1 MPPNH
6 SHFNM
11 VPAELLG
18 RQSLLAAHHQQQQA
32 NEQAKKLA
40 ETPLAPASSGP
51 VVNVNFPPELFQA
64 IRGLSAPM
72 APQFTL
78 PNLAP
83 AVHSAPSLLSPT
95 QLISPG
101 PRMALIDFCSTYEI
115 SDTLQKKL
123 LEHGFNSSHS
133 FRHVTIDDLQKA
145 GLLCG
150 ELAELKDAI
159 SQWCGE

>member
-6 SHFNM
+6 SHFSM
-11 VPAELLG
+11 VPIELLG
-18 RQSLLAAHHQQQQA
+18 RQSLLAACRQQQA
-32 NEQAKKLA
+32 DEQAKKLA
-40 ETPLAPASSGP
+40 VTPPVPASIGP

-64 IRGLSAPM
+64 IQSLSASM
-72 APQFTL
+72 APQFPL

-83 AVHSAPSLLSPT
+83 AMHSAPSLLSPA
-95 QLISPG
+95 QLISLG
-101 PRMALIDFCSTYEI
+101 PQMTLIDFCSMYEI

-123 LEHGFNSSHS
+123 LEHNINSSHS
-133 FRHVTIDDLQKA
+133 LRHVTIDDLQKV